1 MELITKQVK
10 IPADKFNILKEE
22 IKNIPDFKRKIEESL
37 DKKTTELLETIFSG
51 SICISASDIH
61 FEPQEKQIKIRLRI
75 DGVLQDVLFFSPDT
89 YKYICSRIK
98 LLSGL
103 KLNVTKK
110 PQDGRFSIVIAE
122 KTLPE
127 KTIDAT
133 SDAAGQ
139 VNLPARN
146 ASRSDAGGPAVASSV
161 AKPQTMQ
168 AGQLIEIRASSLPS
182 EHGESIVLRILNPK
196 NLVSI
201 QDLGFRPD
209 LLETFEKEIRKPNG
223 MVIITGPT
231 GSGKTTTLYA
241 ALKKIISP
249 EIKIITIEDPI
260 EYHIKGISQTQT
272 APKKGY
278 DFANGLKS
286 LMRQDPDVI
295 LVGEIRDLET
305 VKIAL
310 QAALTGHFVFS
321 TLHTN
326 DAAGTI
332 ARLTSLGADPV
343 NIGPALNMIM
353 AQRLVRRVCE
363 KCSVLSEISAEELE
377 KIKQGLKNVPAK
389 ILPQNWSK
397 DSKNIQIPK
406 IKGCKDCN
414 STGYKKRIGI
424 YEAFLITPEVKN
436 FILEKKSISDL
447 RELALKNGMITMY
460 QDGLIKVLEGK
471 TTIKEVE
478 RVTGSR

>member
-1 MELITKQVK
+1 MEEITKRVK
-10 IPADKFNILKEE
+10 ISADKFNRLQKQ
-22 IKNIPDFKRKIEESL
+22 IKDIPDFKQKIEESL

-51 SICISASDIH
+51 GICIGASDIH
-61 FEPQEKQIKIRLRI
+61 FEPQKKQVKIRIRI
-75 DGVLQDVLFFSPDT
+75 DGVLQDILFFNPDI
-89 YKYICSRIK
+89 YRYICSRIK

-103 KLNVTKK
+103 KLNVIKK
-110 PQDGRFSIVIAE
+110 PQDGRFSIVI
-122 KTLPE
+122 TNPE
-127 KTIDAT
+127 QTDEPADDTT
-133 SDAAGQ
+133 SQ
-139 VNLPARN
+139 VE
-146 ASRSDAGGPAVASSV
+146 
-161 AKPQTMQ
+161 QI
-168 AGQLIEIRASSLPS
+168 IEIRASSLPS

-196 NLVSI
+196 NLVEI

-209 LLETFEKEIRKPNG
+209 LLKLFEKEILKPNG

-286 LMRQDPDVI
+286 IMRQDPDVI

-343 NIGPALNMIM
+343 NIGPAINMIM
-353 AQRLVRRVCE
+353 AQRLVR
-363 KCSVLSEISAEELE
+363 
-377 KIKQGLKNVPAK
+377 
-389 ILPQNWSK
+389 LPQ
-397 DSKNIQIPK
+397 DLQQKNKKIQIPV

-414 STGYKKRIGI
+414 FTGYKKRIGI
-424 YEAFLITPEVKN
+424 FEAFLINSKVKKL
-436 FILEKKSISDL
+436 ILEKKSISDL
-447 RELALKNGMITMY
+447 KELAIKDGMITMY
-460 QDGLIKVLEGK
+460 QDGLIKVLENK
-471 TTIKEVE
+471 TTIEEVE

>member
-1 MELITKQVK
+1 MEEITKRVK
-10 IPADKFNILKEE
+10 ISADRFNRLQGQ
-22 IKNIPDFKRKIEESL
+22 IKDIPDFKQKIEESL

-51 SICISASDIH
+51 GICIGASDIH
-61 FEPQEKQIKIRLRI
+61 FEPQKKQVKIRIRI
-75 DGVLQDVLFFSPDT
+75 DGVLQDILFFNPDI

-103 KLNVTKK
+103 KLNVIKK
-110 PQDGRFSIVIAE
+110 PQDGRFSIVIAN
-122 KTLPE
+122 PE
-127 KTIDAT
+127 QTDEPADDTT
-133 SDAAGQ
+133 SQ
-139 VNLPARN
+139 VE
-146 ASRSDAGGPAVASSV
+146 
-161 AKPQTMQ
+161 QI
-168 AGQLIEIRASSLPS
+168 IEIRASSLPS

-196 NLVSI
+196 NLVEI

-209 LLETFEKEIRKPNG
+209 LLKLFEKEILKPNG

-286 LMRQDPDVI
+286 IMRQDPDVI

-343 NIGPALNMIM
+343 NIGPAINMIM
-353 AQRLVRRVCE
+353 AQRLVRQVCQ
-363 KCSVLSEISAEELE
+363 KCSVLSEISEEELE
-377 KIKQGLKNVPAK
+377 KIKKGLKNVPKA
-389 ILPQNWSK
+389 ILPQNLQQK
-397 DSKNIQIPK
+397 DKRIQIPV

-414 STGYKKRIGI
+414 FTGYKKRIGI
-424 YEAFLITPEVKN
+424 FEAFLINPEVKKL
-436 FILEKKSISDL
+436 ILEKKSISDL
-447 RELALKNGMITMY
+447 KELAIKDGMITMY
-460 QDGLIKVLEGK
+460 QDGLIKVLQGE